1 MTTDNN
7 KVFGKDFDDD
17 RKTVRHVVS
26 TLVYEGVIDDDGRVL
41 RDMCKLS
48 RSDIWSY
55 LFYLFDVN
63 KQHPFFKDFFR
74 NGHLSHLA
82 LINHIS
88 QTYSASLDVNESRM
102 FKKSNLIDYVN
113 SIVKTQGIKIPIIA
127 ETMQRS
133 YPMSPK
139 KRQHVH
145 VTLDPEAVAHAD
157 MKVTIGLNFNDKDSD
172 LRLEHVHESP
182 KKPQQVL
189 PAREPRG
196 EPREDKRKSP
206 RESRKY
212 EENPREPR
220 GEPREDRRKSPRES
234 RKYEENPREPR
245 GEPREDRRKSPRESR
260 KYEEN
265 PREPRGEP
273 REDRRKSPRES
284 RKSETPPSNPYQDEN
299 IKPLEQPTWSALPD
313 TGSDADDSEYP
324 ADMIEMTTP
333 KLALFEDD
341 NDDYVPLELRRSRA
355 VSSLKSFSK
364 KMFPSYF
371 SNA

>member
-234 RKYEENPREPR
+234 RK
-245 GEPREDRRKSPRESR
+245 
-260 KYEEN
+260 
-265 PREPRGEP
+265 
-273 REDRRKSPRES
+273 
-284 RKSETPPSNPYQDEN
+284 SETPPSNPYQDEN